1 LVLCKHNAPADPKRL
16 EIFPGIRSTIVAAA
30 EGGHS
35 VIWLLSAALNS
46 DQAFASGTQKRP
58 GEPGRLMSR
67 QNL

>member
-1 LVLCKHNAPADPKRL
+1 M
-16 EIFPGIRSTIVAAA
+16 IVAAA